1 MNIFGRFIAGEN
13 SPDCVE
19 ATRRDFVRS
28 TAGLGTAL
36 GLAGLGMRPAVAGS
50 HAKAGGSAAQ
60 RDRLADG
67 MKLDIAPL
75 TFSSKREHFL
85 NSLRMEGTAKHE
97 DVSVWYANLLY
108 MLFVPGKTP
117 VPFLG
122 REACESVRTFQM
134 DDAVF
139 QFHASSFSCPYDV
152 ETREYISSVTHPV
165 TGETVPFPPFK
176 VNVTDPGVVYTEDG
190 GWPIPARAKSSAEA
204 KSLAEEFGDG
214 HVVGLDA
221 VEQDRP
227 GGREKI
233 QAPAIET
240 FRRENDLVFMDRI
253 RVAPDSSWWPVEFC
267 EHSCI
272 QSSLADLKDSRLS
285 SIPAVSTGSWL
296 LPTSKR
302 WVPGLED
309 TNGYFIVHLEGRK
322 LRDIEQLP
330 ARFLNRAKSEF
341 PAALSVPLDRFRP
354 DVEYGS

>member
-13 SPDCVE
+13 MPDCAE
-19 ATRRDFVRS
+19 PARRDFVRS
-28 TAGLGTAL
+28 TAGLGAAL
-36 GLAGLGMRPAVAGS
+36 GVAGLGTRPAFAGG
-50 HAKAGGSAAQ
+50 HANTIGSAAQ

-67 MKLDIAPL
+67 MKIEIEPL

-108 MLFVPGKTP
+108 MLFIPGQTP

-122 REACESVRTFQM
+122 REACESIRTFQM
-134 DDAVF
+134 GDALF

-152 ETREYISSVTHPV
+152 ETREYISSVTHPR

-176 VNVTDPGVVYTEDG
+176 VNVTDPGVVYNEDG
-190 GWPIPARAKSSAEA
+190 GWPIPARAKSSDEA
-204 KSLAEEFGDG
+204 KKLAEKFGDG

-221 VEQDRP
+221 IEQDRP
-227 GGREKI
+227 GGQEKI
-233 QAPAIET
+233 QAPAIEN
-240 FRRENDLVFMDRI
+240 FRRENDLVYMDRI

-272 QSSLADLKDSRLS
+272 QSSLADLQDSSRL

-330 ARFLNRAKSEF
+330 ERFLNRAKTEF
-341 PAALSVPLDRFRP
+341 PEALSVSMDRYNP
-354 DVEYGS
+354 DVEPGS